1 MAYGNLAYKH
11 EYDHE
16 EYTQLNTTYDN
27 KPLRQPQLRR
37 SKRCAIY
44 IARIAA
50 VALSAAFMVSTFISV
65 HDTKLVVSNLTVELE
80 AAEAFT
86 NQKAFDLEHSY
97 NLTEIEEEATSR
109 LGMQRPESY
118 QYVYINVKQQDT
130 TEKTA
135 KSEEGAI
142 KHFGE
147 LLSSFFGNIVDFFSI
162 K

>member
-1 MAYGNLAYKH
+1 MTYGNLAYKH

-16 EYTQLNTTYDN
+16 EYKQLNTTYDN
-27 KPLRQPQLRR
+27 KPLRQPQLHR

-65 HDTKLVVSNLTVELE
+65 HDTKLVVSNLTAELE
-80 AAEAFT
+80 AAEAIT

-118 QYVYINVKQQDT
+118 QYVYVNVKQQDT

-135 KSEEGAI
+135 
-142 KHFGE
+142 
-147 LLSSFFGNIVDFFSI
+147 
-162 K
+162 